1 MRDCKCCD
9 GVSLDKGPQEFLG
22 GLIKTQE
29 ASYID
34 LRNYLF
40 SRQCNLLLK
49 LNRPSPW
56 EVAQR
61 TLDFLHNLIHELSM
75 DTLKVCMRCRLSP
88 TVAHIGYFIKTKY
101 RKRAVDKEKREKAG
115 SLRPLS
121 FLSPSHGPLCTFF
134 FSLPSLPGTQRD
146 LLGGESDKL
155 SCFVFEMLLCLWC
168 RV

>member
-1 MRDCKCCD
+1 MKDCKCCD

-75 DTLKVCMRCRLSP
+75 DTLKVCMRWPSLCHRGSCL
-88 TVAHIGYFIKTKY
+88 VFYQNIAIIKKQEACS
-101 RKRAVDKEKREKAG
+101 RQKKREKAG
-115 SLRPLS
+115 ALTSL
-121 FLSPSHGPLCTFF
+121 FLLCPFHCPLCTS
-134 FSLPSLPGTQRD
+134 FSPLPILPRTPLRRR
-146 LLGGESDKL
+146 E
-155 SCFVFEMLLCLWC
+155 
-168 RV
+168 

>member
-1 MRDCKCCD
+1 MKYNILFHHIFLEPLDCIDVFMRDCKCCD

-75 DTLKVCMRCRLSP
+75 ETLKVCMRCLLSSK
-88 TVAHIGYFIKTKY
+88 VVSKQ
-101 RKRAVDKEKREKAG
+101 
-115 SLRPLS
+115 SS
-121 FLSPSHGPLCTFF
+121 N
-134 FSLPSLPGTQRD
+134 
-146 LLGGESDKL
+146 
-155 SCFVFEMLLCLWC
+155 
-168 RV
+168 

>member
-1 MRDCKCCD
+1 MKYNILFYHIFLEPLDCIDVFMRDCKCCD

-75 DTLKVCMRCRLSP
+75 ETLKVCMRCLLSS
-88 TVAHIGYFIKTKY
+88 TVAHVWYFTKH
-101 RKRAVDKEKREKAG
+101 
-115 SLRPLS
+115 SS
-121 FLSPSHGPLCTFF
+121 N
-134 FSLPSLPGTQRD
+134 
-146 LLGGESDKL
+146 
-155 SCFVFEMLLCLWC
+155 
-168 RV
+168 